1 MQYLKKSSKVL
12 YINMTVFQNI
22 FLTPLLRNK
31 DSNNNAICVR
41 DKFITYSELFDRID
55 YVITQVKDLPDKYI
69 GLYATDNA
77 MTYASIVGLWFCGKA
92 YVPLNPNQP
101 LERHLEVINSVGLQ
115 NVLTSDVNYNANG
128 GTRMIIT
135 GGIDFTDYKR
145 QTDLQP
151 LEIAD
156 DELAYILFT
165 SGSTG
170 KPKGVQ
176 INRGNV
182 GAFIDSM
189 NNIGLD
195 ITEKD
200 KCLQPFD
207 LTFDFSVS
215 SYLIPLVKGA
225 CMYTVPNKAVKFTY
239 IAGLLEDYHL
249 TVLQMVPSMIRNLLP
264 YMDEVDTSCV
274 KYNIL
279 CGEALFPNVII
290 DWHKSNP
297 DMVTYNMY
305 GPTEDTVFCTYY
317 LINKDNI
324 NDIKLSKQSGAVS
337 IGIDFKNNESRV
349 IDENGSFIET
359 TNVLGELCLCG
370 SQLSPGYWQR
380 PDENRD
386 KFFDDEGKRWYK
398 TGDLCYLADDG
409 NFMHE
414 GRSDSQVKING
425 FRVELVEIENVYKKS
440 TGKFCV
446 VLPYT
451 NAQNNIELAI
461 IIESKEYDYTDDKVK
476 LMDVLP
482 AYEIPSRWV
491 FMPKLPLNQ
500 NGKIDRRALK
510 ELINKQ

>member
-1 MQYLKKSSKVL
+1 
-12 YINMTVFQNI
+12 MTVFQTN
-22 FLTPLLRNK
+22 FLTPFLRYK
-31 DSNNNAICVR
+31 DSENNAICVNG
-41 DKFITYSELFDRID
+41 KFLTYAEFFNRID
-55 YVITQVKDLPDKYI
+55 FVLSLVKNLPDKYI
-69 GLYATDNA
+69 GLYATDDA

-101 LERHLEVINSVGLQ
+101 LERHLEVISSVGLKH
-115 NVLTSDVNYNANG
+115 VLTSDAHYEADGIVN
-128 GTRMIIT
+128 MIIT
-135 GGIDFTDYKR
+135 SNQDFAGYR
-145 QTDLQP
+145 RETDLLP
-151 LEIAD
+151 LEVSD
-156 DELAYILFT
+156 SELAYILFT

-182 GAFIDSM
+182 GSFIDSM
-189 NNIGLD
+189 NNIGLEV
-195 ITEKD
+195 TEKD

-215 SYLIPLVKGA
+215 SYLMPLVNGA
-225 CMYTVPNKAVKFTY
+225 CMFTVPNRAVKFTY

-249 TVLQMVPSMIRNLLP
+249 TILQMVPSMIRNLLP
-264 YMDEVDTSCV
+264 YLDEVDTTSV

-279 CGEALFPNVII
+279 CGEALYPNVII

-317 LINKDNI
+317 LINNDNI
-324 NDIKLSKQSGAVS
+324 DELKLSKQSGAVS

-349 IDENGSFIET
+349 IDENDNFVDDK
-359 TNVLGELCLCG
+359 NVLGELCLCS

-380 PDENRD
+380 PDENQS
-386 KFFDDEGKRWYK
+386 KFFERDGKRWYK
-398 TGDLCYLADDG
+398 TGDLCYMAEDG
-409 NFMHE
+409 TFMHE
-414 GRSDSQVKING
+414 GRTDSQVKING
-425 FRVELVEIENVYKKS
+425 FRVELGEIENVYKKAS
-440 TGKFCV
+440 GKFCV

-461 IIESKEYDYTDDKVK
+461 VIESKEYDYTFDKNK
-476 LMDVLP
+476 LVEVLP
-482 AYEIPSRWV
+482 AYEIPAKWV

-510 ELINKQ
+510 ELVSK

>member
-1 MQYLKKSSKVL
+1 MAD
-12 YINMTVFQNI
+12 FQKY
-22 FLTPLLRNK
+22 FLTPLLRYK
-31 DSNNNAICVR
+31 DSKNDAICVR
-41 DKFITYSELFDRID
+41 GKIISYAEFFNRVD
-55 YVITQVKDLPDKYI
+55 YVFSLVKELPDKYI
-69 GLYATDNA
+69 GLYAMDDA
-77 MTYASIVGLWFCGKA
+77 LTYASIVGLWFSGKA

-101 LERHLEVINSVGLQ
+101 LERHIEVINSVGIKY
-115 NVLTSDVNYNANG
+115 VLTSDAEYKADGNSE
-128 GTRMIIT
+128 MIIT
-135 GGIDFTDYKR
+135 SKTDFTGYQR
-145 QTDLQP
+145 LTDLQP
-151 LEIAD
+151 EEVSD
-156 DELAYILFT
+156 CELAYILFT

-176 INRGNV
+176 ICRGNV

-195 ITEKD
+195 VNEND

-215 SYLIPLVKGA
+215 SYLIPFVKGA

-264 YMDEVDTSCV
+264 YMDEVDTSSV
-274 KYNIL
+274 RYNIL

-317 LINKDNI
+317 LINKGNIDNLEI
-324 NDIKLSKQSGAVS
+324 SKQSGAVS
-337 IGIDFKNNESRV
+337 IGVDFKNNESRV
-349 IDENGSFIET
+349 IDENSAFVT
-359 TNVLGELCLCG
+359 DKNVLGELCLCS

-380 PDENRD
+380 PDENGS
-386 KFFDDEGKRWYK
+386 KFFESEGKRWYK
-398 TGDLCYLADDG
+398 TGDLCYKADNG
-409 NFMHE
+409 NLMHE

-425 FRVELVEIENVYKKS
+425 FRVELGEIENVYKKIS
-440 TGKFCV
+440 DKFCV
-446 VLPYT
+446 VLPYI

-461 IIESKEYDYTDDKVK
+461 VIESKEYDYSDDKKK
-476 LMDVLP
+476 LTEILP
-482 AYEIPSRWV
+482 AYEVPSTWL

-500 NGKIDRRALK
+500 NGKIDRRTLK
-510 ELINKQ
+510 ELVNNNNNSNK

>member
-1 MQYLKKSSKVL
+1 
-12 YINMTVFQNI
+12 MTEFQKN
-22 FLTPLLRNK
+22 FLSPLLRYK
-31 DSNNNAICVR
+31 DSKNDAICVR
-41 DKFITYSELFDRID
+41 GKILSYTEFFNRVD
-55 YVITQVKDLPDKYI
+55 YIFSLVKELPDKYI
-69 GLYATDNA
+69 GLYATDDA
-77 MTYASIVGLWFCGKA
+77 LTYASIIGLWFSGKA

-101 LERHLEVINSVGLQ
+101 LERHIEVINSVGIKY
-115 NVLTSDVNYNANG
+115 VLTSDAEYKVDGNSE
-128 GTRMIIT
+128 MIIT
-135 GGIDFTDYKR
+135 NKTDFTGYQR
-145 QTDLQP
+145 LTDLQP
-151 LEIAD
+151 EEVSD
-156 DELAYILFT
+156 CELAYILFT

-176 INRGNV
+176 ICRGNV

-195 ITEKD
+195 VNEND

-215 SYLIPLVKGA
+215 SYLIPFVKGA

-239 IAGLLEDYHL
+239 IAGLLEDFHL

-264 YMDEVDTSCV
+264 YMDEVDTSSV

-297 DMVTYNMY
+297 EMVTYNMY

-317 LINKDNI
+317 LINKGNIDNLEI
-324 NDIKLSKQSGAVS
+324 SKQSGAVS
-337 IGIDFKNNESRV
+337 IGVDFKNNESRV
-349 IDENGSFIET
+349 IDENGAFVT
-359 TNVLGELCLCG
+359 NKNVLGELCLCS

-380 PDENRD
+380 PDENGS
-386 KFFDDEGKRWYK
+386 KFFEREGERWYK
-398 TGDLCYLADDG
+398 TGDLCYMADNG

-425 FRVELVEIENVYKKS
+425 FRVELGEIENVYKKTS
-440 TGKFCV
+440 GKFCV

-461 IIESKEYDYTDDKVK
+461 VIESREYDYSEDKIK
-476 LMDVLP
+476 LTEVLP
-482 AYEIPSRWV
+482 AYEIPSTWL
-491 FMPKLPLNQ
+491 FEPKFPLNQ
-500 NGKIDRRALK
+500 NGKIDRRSLK
-510 ELINKQ
+510 ELVNKNINNSNK